1 MGFWQQ
7 VLTGRDGE
15 ERSRERQWSRGIK
28 EREKRKDWEGEPLR
42 SRSTG
47 RQGKA
52 LSSWVT
58 IDKTITKVTW
68 GRKLPHH
75 CSLSK
80 VVRIEAGTW
89 RQELGQRP

>member
-28 EREKRKDWEGEPLR
+28 EREKRKDGEGEPLG

-47 RQGKA
+47 RQGRA
-52 LSSWVT
+52 LSSWGYYCY
-58 IDKTITKVTW
+58 DKITKVTW
-68 GRKLPHH
+68 GR
-75 CSLSK
+75 K

-89 RQELGQRP
+89 RQELRQRP